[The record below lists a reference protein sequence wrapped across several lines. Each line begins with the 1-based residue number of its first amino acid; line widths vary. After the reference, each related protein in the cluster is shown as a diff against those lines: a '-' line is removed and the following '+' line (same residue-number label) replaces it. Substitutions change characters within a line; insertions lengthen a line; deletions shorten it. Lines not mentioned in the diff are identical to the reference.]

1 MIYFQIGYL
10 LVFGQMFEQAI
21 VKIIFVMQRKM
32 FESPRCIHFI
42 DYKIVYKLPLHDS
55 YISRCRRYLK
65 RNVNRIF
72 QLNILIH
79 I

>member
-1 MIYFQIGYL
+1 MIHFQMRYL
-10 LVFGQMFEQAI
+10 LVFVQIVEQA
-21 VKIIFVMQRKM
+21 VVEIIFVMQRVM
-32 FESPRCIHFI
+32 FESPRCTHFI
-42 DYKIVYKLPLHDS
+42 DYKIVYKLPLHES
-55 YISRCRRYLK
+55 YISRCWRYLK